1 MFDLQARLASVV
13 DRHRLVGASAA
24 VSLAGVRQWAVAGI
38 AHAGRRTPIT
48 RGIAMPIASLTKPIV
63 ATAAAVSLRS
73 SRDALDRPVVEHLP
87 ELRARWR
94 ISPDVTT
101 RQLLSHTSGLLE
113 DSLTTP
119 VLAALGDGDDALT
132 RAAALVVEKTQ
143 AAARGDV
150 WQYYNGNYYLA
161 GTVLAHLWGDTFETG
176 LRKVLLDPAGMHAT
190 DFTRPD
196 DAADGHGGGGLVPR
210 EDQPRARRPAAGLWS
225 TSDDL
230 MNFAEFLLD
239 DPALTATVTTQAT
252 RSTSKTQYALGWEV
266 ADGVAFHH
274 GTRPDSGYR
283 SLLLIAPRPRFAAA
297 ILVNDE
303 AGERAADDLLAD
315 ALTECTGLPSPWPK

>member
-1 MFDLQARLASVV
+1 MQVAS
-13 DRHRLVGASAA
+13 
-24 VSLAGVRQWAVAGI
+24 I
-38 AHAGRRTPIT
+38 
-48 RGIAMPIASLTKPIV
+48 TKPIV
-63 ATAAAVSLRS
+63 ATAAAMSSRS
-73 SRDALDRPVVEHLP
+73 SRDELDRPVVEHLP

-113 DSLTTP
+113 ESLTRP

-132 RAAALVVEKTQ
+132 RAAALVVENAQ
-143 AAARGDV
+143 AAAPGDV

-161 GTVLAHLWGDTFETG
+161 GTVLARLWGDTFEAG

-190 DFTRPD
+190 GFTTPG
-196 DAADGHGGGGLVPR
+196 DAADGHAGGEPVPP
-210 EDQPRARRPAAGLWS
+210 EDEPRARRPAAGLWS
-225 TSDDL
+225 TSEDL

-239 DPALTATVTTQAT
+239 DPALTETVTTRAT

-274 GTRPDSGYR
+274 GTRPGSGHR
-283 SLLLIAPRPRFAAA
+283 SLLLIAPRHRFAAA
-297 ILVNDE
+297 MLVNDE

-315 ALTECTGLPSPWPK
+315 ALTECTGLPGPWPK